1 MNSMQVMVCRRGR
14 GGEVDREAY
23 RAVRVGRALEPIIL
37 VTGVSEKR
45 CDWWI
50 STITSTTGLLGRWG
64 RRWRWTGV
72 MGMTAR
78 DPRARRGRRG
88 LWTETDGGGGQ
99 RPVDVVITLVRVGPL
114 EVGEGWPLR
123 SEKVFDLV
131 V

>member
-1 MNSMQVMVCRRGR
+1 MNSIQVTVCRRGR

-23 RAVRVGRALEPIIL
+23 RAIGVGRALELIIL
-37 VTGVSEKR
+37 VTGVGEKR

-50 STITSTTGLLGRWG
+50 STTTSTTGALG
-64 RRWRWTGV
+64 RWTGV